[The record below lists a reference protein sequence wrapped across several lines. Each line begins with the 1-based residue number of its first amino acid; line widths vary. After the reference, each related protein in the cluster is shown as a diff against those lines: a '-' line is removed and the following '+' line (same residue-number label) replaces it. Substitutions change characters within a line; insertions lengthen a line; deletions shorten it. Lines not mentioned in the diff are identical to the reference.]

1 MIQYFIILLDDTS
14 VSFCHYA
21 NRRTTPKLIPID
33 TLRMAVL
40 YAMKQNLNVQLV
52 YPSYALPKEYEE
64 VIDTID
70 HVRIK
75 PATLAEDADVVVFDS
90 INEASQFD
98 AYKRDDTSYVIRTTH
113 QSLFAEA
120 GDIAALLSKLSRLNL
135 VITDVDTFTDT
146 DFNTYTDVLSM
157 LSKTVEDIYVG
168 GSTVQFNVLTDRMM
182 LDQMNNCGAGDTS
195 VTLAPDGRFYICP
208 AFYYDEDGS
217 AVGDLSTGLNILNQ
231 QLYQLDHAPLCR
243 RCDAYQCR
251 RCIWL
256 NHKTTLEVNTPS
268 HEQCVIAHIER
279 NASKKLLDNIRRHG
293 EFLPDKEKIKK
304 IDYLDPF
311 DVRKEL

>member
-52 YPSYALPKEYEE
+52 YPSYALPNEYEE

-70 HVRIK
+70 HVCIK
-75 PATLAEDADVVVFDS
+75 PATLAEGADVVVFDS

-168 GSTVQFNVLTDRMM
+168 GSTVQFNLLTDRMM
-182 LDQMNNCGAGDTS
+182 LDQMNNCGAGETS

-293 EFLPDKEKIKK
+293 EFLPDKETIKK